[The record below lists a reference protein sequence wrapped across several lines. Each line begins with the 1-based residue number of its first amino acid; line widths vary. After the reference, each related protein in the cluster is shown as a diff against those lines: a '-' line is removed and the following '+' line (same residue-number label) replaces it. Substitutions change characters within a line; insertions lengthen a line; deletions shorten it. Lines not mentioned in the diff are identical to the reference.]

1 MKSLASLLIIASLLS
16 GCASGTRFYTPGQI
30 TRPDGSSISV
40 PIPVLALNADMDGG
54 EISYSGYGH
63 HFSITQPAGYAG
75 QFIEEPILNKKGEQV
90 GTRRTPITARMNHSN
105 VLKTILEGA
114 ATIGGEVKTTAVT
127 ATAAG
132 VIAPLVPAAAAAINP

>member
-1 MKSLASLLIIASLLS
+1 MPTWTAAKSPIPDTGTTSASLSPRA
-16 GCASGTRFYTPGQI
+16 TPVN
-30 TRPDGSSISV
+30 SSTV
-40 PIPVLALNADMDGG
+40 PVNL
-54 EISYSGYGH
+54 E
-63 HFSITQPAGYAG
+63 
-75 QFIEEPILNKKGEQV
+75 V

-114 ATIGGEVKTTAVT
+114 AKIGGEVKTTAVT